1 MKYCPYCGTKL
12 NDEMT
17 FCPGCGQR
25 YVTAETI
32 YEAKPNDNR
41 PANTLGYATTAK
53 APQNRKQHFSKKW
66 LIPVCVVLLL
76 AVVGGVLFAPKII
89 HATQYNKAIFNLNND
104 DTLTAYKQL
113 QALADIGYAKAQDEL
128 PPLKERLYNEMQRN
142 YKDGYYER
150 VIEIRDVISDYKNS
164 EKYGILA
171 MVRCRNDLLKY
182 YNNYYSYDEI
192 VPVLLNMKGFEDT
205 LEVLVC
211 NQDIA
216 TAYLKGTWKTK
227 IGRNNFFTMDEDG
240 NYNSNILK
248 HNTGNTK
255 KYWTIEDGKLF
266 AYNSSNKGDAII
278 QYTFTPISEDMMQI
292 FADRTQSIF
301 ILYKQ

>member
-1 MKYCPYCGTKL
+1 
-12 NDEMT
+12 
-17 FCPGCGQR
+17 
-25 YVTAETI
+25 
-32 YEAKPNDNR
+32 
-41 PANTLGYATTAK
+41 
-53 APQNRKQHFSKKW
+53 
-66 LIPVCVVLLL
+66 
-76 AVVGGVLFAPKII
+76 
-89 HATQYNKAIFNLNND
+89 
-104 DTLTAYKQL
+104 
-113 QALADIGYAKAQDEL
+113 
-128 PPLKERLYNEMQRN
+128 
-142 YKDGYYER
+142 
-150 VIEIRDVISDYKNS
+150 
-164 EKYGILA
+164 